1 MEEFKRYSGVVVKN
15 GDKILLCKRSP
26 NESLP
31 NEWSIPSG
39 GIENG
44 ETPKEAALREFYEET
59 NIKLKDDLK
68 IVDIFNM
75 YKKDNETKKGLM
87 YVFLYETKENLNPDI
102 KKAKDGH
109 EHSKCGY
116 FTKETNPIGSRNK
129 EFRKIITNIFNKH

>member
-1 MEEFKRYSGVVVKN
+1 MMNKKFDNDFDGMLFLMDDDSHSFWMKN
-15 GDKILLCKRSP
+15 CI
-26 NESLP
+26 
-31 NEWSIPSG
+31 IPLD
-39 GIENG
+39 II
-44 ETPKEAALREFYEET
+44 F
-59 NIKLKDDLK
+59 IKDNLK

-75 YKKDNETKKGLM
+75 YKKDKETKKGLM